1 MSVETSSP
9 ISSVQVLIPQQQ
21 WADVKSRLGT
31 AEARLADLTVAL
43 EIAAETADLNR
54 FMALAMA
61 LCNILALRYNARR
74 VSLGILRSRS
84 VHVMAMNQTEK
95 ILRKMQLVRDVEEAM
110 EECLDQDAEILF
122 PSAADGNVITRCAA
136 KITSIHGTGTV
147 LAMPLRRDGCV
158 GVLLM
163 EFEPGRHVTSAELAP
178 LRTIADLLTPR
189 IMDLYEHDRWFGA
202 RWMRDWRKYLSKL
215 VGPTHTWIKAAAI
228 AITLFLLWAFFAK
241 GTFHIIAQF
250 TLEPVRQAQV
260 VAPFDGYIKAV
271 KVRPG
276 DAIIAKKTVLA
287 ELHTAKLRDQ
297 LAAAQAQYAAYAKQS
312 DVAQSKGK
320 IADMQIADDSMNGAL
335 AKIRLLKRQIA
346 HATITSPIS
355 GVVLTGNLLRRIG
368 APVHLGDVLFKVA
381 PIKPLLARINV
392 QDGDILYV
400 KDGQKGSL
408 ATASYPADKISLSV
422 THIDPLAMVKH
433 KQNIFRVRAVL
444 KHPPSWFR
452 PGMQGT
458 ARINAGKRRYIW
470 IWTRGLINWIRMKL
484 WL

>member
-1 MSVETSSP
+1 
-9 ISSVQVLIPQQQ
+9 
-21 WADVKSRLGT
+21 
-31 AEARLADLTVAL
+31 
-43 EIAAETADLNR
+43 
-54 FMALAMA
+54 
-61 LCNILALRYNARR
+61 
-74 VSLGILRSRS
+74 
-84 VHVMAMNQTEK
+84 
-95 ILRKMQLVRDVEEAM
+95 
-110 EECLDQDAEILF
+110 
-122 PSAADGNVITRCAA
+122 
-136 KITSIHGTGTV
+136 
-147 LAMPLRRDGCV
+147 
-158 GVLLM
+158 
-163 EFEPGRHVTSAELAP
+163 
-178 LRTIADLLTPR
+178 
-189 IMDLYEHDRWFGA
+189 
-202 RWMRDWRKYLSKL
+202 MRDWRKYLSKL

-297 LAAAQAQYAAYAKQS
+297 LAAAQAQYAAYAKQA

-346 HATITSPIS
+346 HATMTSPIS
-355 GVVLTGNLLRRIG
+355 GVVLAGNLLRRIG

-458 ARINAGKRRYIW
+458 ARINVGKRRYIW